1 VPLPDWQVNL
11 LLRELEVR
19 AIHGFVWDVRGQC
32 IPNGHG
38 SRSGGG
44 SQVCVVQGVV
54 KVRDFCFDFPGFS
67 RQADFLGERQSAGK
81 FLEGGL
87 NFLVMAVQ
95 DGFGTQMRD
104 QVAVQVFD
112 LNGATAMW
120 VCSSAPFA
128 LHSL

>member
-44 SQVCVVQGVV
+44 SQVGVVQGVV
-54 KVRDFCFDFPGFS
+54 KVAQELHQFS
-67 RQADFLGERQSAGK
+67 PVIDAGTR
-81 FLEGGL
+81 L
-87 NFLVMAVQ
+87 N
-95 DGFGTQMRD
+95 
-104 QVAVQVFD
+104 
-112 LNGATAMW
+112 
-120 VCSSAPFA
+120 
-128 LHSL
+128 